1 MKYIEDHIK
10 VLKKFKQ
17 SNFDDLIRTSKK
29 ILTKLKSGNKIL
41 IFGNGGSSAES
52 EHFSGELLG
61 RFEKHN
67 RKAINAVSLSSD
79 SATLTAVAND
89 YGYNQVFKR
98 QVEGLAGPGDILFGI
113 STSGTSKNVLKA
125 FEAGYKLGT
134 FNILLTGQSIKKS
147 LHINDYIS
155 VPSTSTAII
164 QEIHLVIIHHICRE
178 LDKGLSIEK

>member
-1 MKYIEDHIK
+1 MDHIDNHID
-10 VLKKFKQ
+10 VLKEFKKKYLNKLNQ
-17 SNFDDLIRTSKK
+17 ISKIIADK
-29 ILTKLKSGNKIL
+29 IKSGKSIY

-52 EHFSGELLG
+52 LHFAGEVLG
-61 RFEKHN
+61 RFENHN
-67 RKAINAVSLSSD
+67 RKALKAFSLTAD

-134 FNILLTGQSIKKS
+134 FNILLTGQSVKKS

-178 LDKGLSIEK
+178 LDKD